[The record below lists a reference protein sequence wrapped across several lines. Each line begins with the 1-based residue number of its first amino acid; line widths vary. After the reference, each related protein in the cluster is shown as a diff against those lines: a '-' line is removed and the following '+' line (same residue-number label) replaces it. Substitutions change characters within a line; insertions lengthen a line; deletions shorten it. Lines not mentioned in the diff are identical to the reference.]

1 MRIMGRKFLY
11 QQLIA
16 DLLSDQLYSSGSIAA
31 ALDGPARNRARRSLN
46 QMKKLKQFPEPEGL
60 IELPGQGY
68 QPAWYGRTWQALVL
82 EDDAQMEL
90 PLGDYSREK
99 PD

>member
-1 MRIMGRKFLY
+1 MGRKFLY
-11 QQLIA
+11 HHLIA
-16 DLLSDQLYSSGSIAA
+16 DLHPDRLYSSGSIAA
-31 ALDGPARNRARRSLN
+31 SRDEPARKRARRSLN

-82 EDDAQMEL
+82 KHKTQMEL
-90 PLGDYSREK
+90 PLGDYSHEK
-99 PD
+99 TD